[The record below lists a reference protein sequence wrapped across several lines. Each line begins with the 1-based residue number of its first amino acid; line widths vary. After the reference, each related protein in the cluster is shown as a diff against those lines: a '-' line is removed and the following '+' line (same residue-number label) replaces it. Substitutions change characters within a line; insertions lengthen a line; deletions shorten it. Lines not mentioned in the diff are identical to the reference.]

1 MNTLQGEIG
10 VPSGWSTGASGVVDR
25 SPWGGDRVPRGSE
38 GGAPG
43 CRAGAGE
50 VVNGAF
56 RAGNRCPAGWRV
68 DARRLAADARRVAG
82 RSLGVRRRSLRG
94 TAGMLGAA
102 DEGPEAADDQPQ
114 GCEADARSCGD
125 GARLSEVVGAGVAMS
140 TCRGYA
146 AIANSSPPVPWRLD
160 ATRKATKKWKRVVAA
175 TPSSQEGIDGAS
187 PPLAP
192 LCDGASQAPPAT
204 RASQL
209 RR

>member
-10 VPSGWSTGASGVVDR
+10 VPWGWSSGASGVVDR

-38 GGAPG
+38 GGAAG

-82 RSLGVRRRSLRG
+82 RSPGVRRRSLRG
-94 TAGMLGAA
+94 TAGMLRAA
-102 DEGPEAADDQPQ
+102 NERPEAADDQPE

-125 GARLSEVVGAGVAMS
+125 GAQLSEVESSSGAVPAPAVRYAECAMSPPEAGAG
-140 TCRGYA
+140 T
-146 AIANSSPPVPWRLD
+146 
-160 ATRKATKKWKRVVAA
+160 
-175 TPSSQEGIDGAS
+175 
-187 PPLAP
+187 AP
-192 LCDGASQAPPAT
+192 LLAT
-204 RASQL
+204 STVSFSTNNHERTICHL
-209 RR
+209 IH